1 LASCRAEKGD
11 LDMLVGCY
19 YRCPIVVEEGDKD
32 HPRFYVLAQLVEYNE
47 IADAIKVKMH
57 DLLGSREYYGDILQ
71 HNVFYAQA
79 VTRCEASPGGV
90 VEGQWGRGTIV
101 SRASEPY
108 SEGKPYWYWI
118 KLPNG
123 KHVKACETELKFDYT
138 QMNYAPEKQL
148 RAYEFQHPT
157 WFINHLKVSKNLHLV
172 NNATYGFQVLAGC
185 RAFLLPHQISTVA
198 RCFETTPVRY
208 MLADEV
214 GLGKTV
220 EACSILSI
228 LASENKNLR
237 VLIIVPGALAS
248 QWKNELHYK
257 YSLEA
262 SIGSPRSRICL
273 LPMEDISKSLLIL
286 SAPWDLAIVDETHR
300 LLANDAWYNQVQS
313 LSRRVEH
320 ILLLSATPI
329 QDRNEEYRRLL
340 ALLNPEQYED
350 MSAERFAWMVKK
362 QKKIQ
367 KSANLL
373 LGYLERYDEYTE
385 IIIDDLNN
393 IVETLEDAALEKMVR
408 EIDMNADDKGLSK
421 VKQALAYICENYR
434 IERKVIRN
442 RRQLISEKMAQ
453 RTLHAIP
460 YMPLSLN
467 ENYNEIGAI
476 QNTLAYLSDNGKDD
490 EDYVTEIAIPLLSAL
505 FSSPWAFEDA
515 LHTLKIDDGIL
526 LDSAAAWRRQAE
538 NEHSLVNVALD
549 EDPDIIKGRLMTA
562 MNYIDQETDILDDE
576 NCKLVV
582 FTAHNATLVEFL
594 KLFNARYSNMGIY
607 AVAFGKHMMRE
618 ELEDSVYAF
627 QNNPECRVIICDET
641 GGEGRNF
648 QNAAQVIHLDMPWNA
663 NALEQRIGRLDRLGR
678 NPDMDVKSVVL
689 YADTTVEEQ
698 LFHIWKDGM
707 KLFEQSL
714 SGLEI
719 ITGELN
725 ELIVEALLDDYYTG
739 LTNAFD
745 DILDQAEEMRE
756 SVEDEQDFDLGATLY
771 RPLSHGI
778 DNVLSIYA
786 SEDDNLFAT
795 AMMGWGKQAGLSPE
809 KPTKTGLIEFKE
821 SNFSVNAARQ
831 SLFIPPDWDRYS
843 NTAILRR
850 EGRLLGSFDRKTA
863 ATREDILFFAP
874 GDAVYDSI
882 ISNAVGCNRGRCTGI
897 ETSGA
902 YNYDGLIYIYNIA
915 PELDELLENGMPLQ
929 TLAQYKMYLPLKQIF
944 VAMPLNA
951 RSKEIPEKEVVKTLL
966 ALHPSN
972 AGHIGRRSA
981 GRLSISPLE
990 RFISL
995 TPPSTWEPL
1004 VDKYSA
1010 AAYTRACAR
1019 LEKRSDLD
1027 AAEKEMQRVLNGY
1040 RAECIYFERD
1050 MSGVAERERLFDMT
1064 LRALKNAKPVLDAVC
1079 FLRVRTN
1086 GQ

>member
-1 LASCRAEKGD
+1 
-11 LDMLVGCY
+11 MLVGCY
-19 YRCPIVVEEGDKD
+19 YRCPIVVEEGDRD
-32 HPRFYVLAQLVEYNE
+32 HPRFYIFAQLVEYNE
-47 IADAIKVKMH
+47 IADAIRVEMH
-57 DLLGSREYYGDILQ
+57 DLLGSRQYYEDIFK
-71 HNVFYAQA
+71 HDVFFAQA

-90 VEGQWGRGTIV
+90 VEGRWGRGTIV
-101 SRASEPY
+101 SRAAGPCSED
-108 SEGKPYWYWI
+108 EAYWYWI

-123 KHVKACETELKFDYT
+123 KHVKACETELKFDYS
-138 QMNYAPEKQL
+138 QMNYAPDKQL

-172 NNATYGFQVLAGC
+172 DHATYGFRVLAGC
-185 RAFLLPHQISTVA
+185 RAFLLPHQISTVT

-220 EACSILSI
+220 EACSVLSI
-228 LASENKNLR
+228 LASENKELR
-237 VLIIVPGALAS
+237 VLIIVPGALTG

-257 YSLEA
+257 YGLDA
-262 SIGSPRSRICL
+262 AVGSPGSRICL
-273 LPMEDISKSLLIL
+273 LPMEDINKSLLTS
-286 SAPWDLAIVDETHR
+286 SASWDLAIVDETHR

-313 LSRRVEH
+313 LSRRVKH

-350 MSAERFAWMVKK
+350 MSAERFAWMVKR
-362 QKKIQ
+362 QKRIQ
-367 KSANLL
+367 KSANLI

-393 IVETLEDAALEKMVR
+393 IVETLEDAALEKMVQ
-408 EIDMNADDKGLSK
+408 EIDLNAEDHGLSK

-442 RRQLISEKMAQ
+442 RRQQISEKMAR
-453 RTLHAIP
+453 RTLCAIP
-460 YMPLSLN
+460 YTPLSLN

-476 QNTLAYLSDNGKDD
+476 QNTLAYLSDNG
-490 EDYVTEIAIPLLSAL
+490 EDNENYVIKTAIPLLSAL

-515 LHTLKIDDGIL
+515 LRKLKIDDSIL

-538 NEHSLVNVALD
+538 NEHSLVHVALD
-549 EDPDIIKGRLMTA
+549 EDPDLIKGRLMTA
-562 MNYIDQETDILDDE
+562 MNYIDQETDILDDA

-594 KLFNARYSNMGIY
+594 NLFNTRYSDMGIH
-607 AVAFGKHMMRE
+607 AVAFGKHMDRE
-618 ELEDSVYAF
+618 ELEDSIYAF
-627 QNNPECRVIICDET
+627 QNDPECRVIICDET

-678 NPDMDVKSVVL
+678 NPDMDVKSVVI
-689 YADTTVEEQ
+689 YADTSVEEQ

-725 ELIVEALLDDYYTG
+725 ELIIEVLLDDYYTG

-771 RPLSHGI
+771 RPLFHGI
-778 DNVLSIYA
+778 DNVLNIYA

-795 AMMGWGKQAGLSPE
+795 AMMGWGEQAGLSPE
-809 KPTKTGLIEFKE
+809 KLTQTGLIEFKE
-821 SNFSVNAARQ
+821 SNFSVNAAKQ
-831 SLFIPPDWDRYS
+831 SLFIPPDWDQYN

-850 EGRLLGSFDRKTA
+850 EGKLLGSFDRRTA

-874 GDAVYDSI
+874 GDAVWRFHQSTTI
-882 ISNAVGCNRGRCTGI
+882 FSFVSN
-897 ETSGA
+897 
-902 YNYDGLIYIYNIA
+902 
-915 PELDELLENGMPLQ
+915 
-929 TLAQYKMYLPLKQIF
+929 
-944 VAMPLNA
+944 
-951 RSKEIPEKEVVKTLL
+951 
-966 ALHPSN
+966 
-972 AGHIGRRSA
+972 
-981 GRLSISPLE
+981 
-990 RFISL
+990 
-995 TPPSTWEPL
+995 
-1004 VDKYSA
+1004 
-1010 AAYTRACAR
+1010 
-1019 LEKRSDLD
+1019 
-1027 AAEKEMQRVLNGY
+1027 
-1040 RAECIYFERD
+1040 
-1050 MSGVAERERLFDMT
+1050 
-1064 LRALKNAKPVLDAVC
+1064 
-1079 FLRVRTN
+1079 
-1086 GQ
+1086 

>member
-1 LASCRAEKGD
+1 
-11 LDMLVGCY
+11 MLIGCY
-19 YRCPIVVEEGDKD
+19 YRCPIVVEEGDRD
-32 HPRFYVLAQLVEYNE
+32 HPHFYVLAQLVEYNE
-47 IADAIKVKMH
+47 IADAIKVEMH
-57 DLLGSREYYGDILQ
+57 DLLGSGQYYGDLFQ
-71 HNVFYAQA
+71 HNVFFAQA

-90 VEGQWGRGTIV
+90 VEGRWGRGTIV
-101 SRASEPY
+101 SRTAESCSED
-108 SEGKPYWYWI
+108 KPYWYWI
-118 KLPNG
+118 KLSNG
-123 KHVKACETELKFDYT
+123 KYVKECETELKFDYS
-138 QMNYAPEKQL
+138 QMNYSPDKQL

-172 NNATYGFQVLAGC
+172 NNATYGFRVLAGC

-228 LASENKNLR
+228 LASEKKDLR
-237 VLIIVPGALAS
+237 ALIIVPGALAS

-257 YSLEA
+257 YGLDA
-262 SIGSPRSRICL
+262 VIASPRAKICL
-273 LPMEDISKSLLIL
+273 LPMEDIGKSQSVL
-286 SAPWDLAIVDETHR
+286 SMPWDLAIVDETHR
-300 LLANDAWYNQVQS
+300 LLANDAWYSQVQN
-313 LSRRVEH
+313 LSRIVTH

-329 QDRNEEYRRLL
+329 QDRSEEYRRLL
-340 ALLNPEQYED
+340 ALLNPEQYEN
-350 MSAERFAWMVKK
+350 MSAERFAWMVKR
-362 QKKIQ
+362 QKRIQ

-385 IIIDDLNN
+385 IIMDDLHT
-393 IVETLEDAALEKMVR
+393 IVETLEDNALEKLVN
-408 EIDMNADDKGLSK
+408 EIDLNAEDNGLSK

-453 RTLHAIP
+453 RTLRAIL
-460 YMPLSLN
+460 YSPLSLN

-476 QNTLAYLSDNGKDD
+476 QNTLAYLADNGEEN
-490 EDYVTEIAIPLLSAL
+490 EDYVTETAIPLLSAL
-505 FSSPWAFEDA
+505 FSSPWAFEAA
-515 LHTLKIDDGIL
+515 LRELNIDDSIL
-526 LDSAAAWRRQAE
+526 LDSAATWRHQAE
-538 NEHSLVNVALD
+538 NEHSLVNIALD
-549 EDPDIIKGRLMTA
+549 EDPDLIKGRLMTA
-562 MNYIDQETDILDDE
+562 LNYIDQETDILE
-576 NCKLVV
+576 NKNCKLVV

-594 KLFNARYSNMGIY
+594 KLFNARFFDMGIH
-607 AVAFGKHMMRE
+607 AVAFGKHMHRE

-627 QNNPECRVIICDET
+627 QNDPECRVIICDET

-648 QNAAQVIHLDMPWNA
+648 QNAAQIIHLDLPWNA

-678 NPDMDVKSVVL
+678 DPNMDVISVVL
-689 YADTTVEEQ
+689 YADTSVEEQ
-698 LFHIWKDGM
+698 LFRIWKDGM

-725 ELIVEALLDDYYTG
+725 ELIVDALLDDYYTG

-778 DNVLSIYA
+778 DNVLSVYA

-795 AMMGWGKQAGLSPE
+795 AMMGWGKQAGLTPE
-809 KPTKTGLIEFKE
+809 KPTTTGLIEFRE

-831 SLFIPPDWDRYS
+831 SLFVPPDWDRYS

-850 EGRLLGSFDRKTA
+850 EGKLLGSFDRRTA

-897 ETSGA
+897 ETTGA
-902 YNYDGLIYIYNIA
+902 YNYDGLVYIYNIA
-915 PELDELLENGMPLQ
+915 PELDELLENEMPLQ
-929 TLAQYKMYLPLKQIF
+929 TLAQYRMYLPLKQIF

-951 RSKEIPEKEVVKTLL
+951 KSREIPEKEVVKTLFDL
-966 ALHPSN
+966 RPNN
-972 AGHIGRRSA
+972 ANHLGRRSGGKMA
-981 GRLSISPLE
+981 ISPLE
-990 RFISL
+990 RFISQ
-995 TPPSTWEPL
+995 TPPNTWEPL
-1004 VDKYSA
+1004 IDRASA
-1010 AAYTRACAR
+1010 TAYKRACAR
-1019 LEKRSDLD
+1019 LEKRFDFE
-1027 AAEKEMQRVLNGY
+1027 AAEKEMKRVLNGY

-1050 MSGVAERERLFDMT
+1050 MSVVNERARLFDTT
-1064 LRALKNAKPVLDAVC
+1064 LRALKNAKPELDAVC
-1079 FLRVRTN
+1079 FLRVRSN

>member
-1 LASCRAEKGD
+1 MLA
-11 LDMLVGCY
+11 GCY
-19 YRCPIVVEEGDKD
+19 YRCPIVVEEGDRD
-32 HPRFYVLAQLVEYNE
+32 YPRFFVLAQLVEYNE

-57 DLLGSREYYGDILQ
+57 DLLGSRQYYEEIFA

-79 VTRCEASPGGV
+79 ATRCEASPGGV
-90 VEGQWGRGTIV
+90 VEGRWGRGTIV

-108 SEGKPYWYWI
+108 SEDKPYWYWI

-123 KHVKACETELKFDYT
+123 KHIKECETELKFDYS

-148 RAYEFQHPT
+148 RTYEFQHPT

-172 NNATYGFQVLAGC
+172 NNATYGFRVLAGC
-185 RAFLLPHQISTVA
+185 RAYLLPHQISTVA
-198 RCFETTPVRY
+198 RCFETSPVRY

-228 LASENKNLR
+228 LASENKKLR
-237 VLIIVPGALAS
+237 VLIIVPGALVS

-257 YSLEA
+257 YGLDAGVS
-262 SIGSPRSRICL
+262 SPRSQICL
-273 LPMEDISKSLLIL
+273 LPMEDIGKSLLTL
-286 SAPWDLAIVDETHR
+286 STPWDLAIVDETHR
-300 LLANDAWYNQVQS
+300 LLANDDWYNQVQS
-313 LSRRVEH
+313 LSRRVKH

-340 ALLNPEQYED
+340 ALLNPEQYEN
-350 MSAERFAWMVKK
+350 MSAERFAWMVKR
-362 QKKIQ
+362 QKRIQ
-367 KSANLL
+367 KSANML

-393 IVETLEDAALEKMVR
+393 IVETLEDAALEKMVK
-408 EIDMNADDKGLSK
+408 EIDLNAEDQGLSK

-442 RRQLISEKMAQ
+442 RRQLISEKMAK

-460 YMPLSLN
+460 YTPLSLN

-476 QNTLAYLSDNGKDD
+476 QNTLAYLADNGEDD
-490 EDYVTEIAIPLLSAL
+490 EDYVTETAIPLLSAL
-505 FSSPWAFEDA
+505 FSSPWAFEA
-515 LHTLKIDDGIL
+515 MLRKLKIKDGIL
-526 LDSAAAWRRQAE
+526 MDSALAWKRQAE

-549 EDPDIIKGRLMTA
+549 EDPDLIKGRLMMA
-562 MNYIDQETDILDDE
+562 INYLDQETDIYEDE
-576 NCKLVV
+576 NCKFVV
-582 FTAHNATLVEFL
+582 FTAHNETLVEFL
-594 KLFNARYSNMGIY
+594 QLFNNRFSEMGIH
-607 AVAFGKHMMRE
+607 AVPFGKHMGRE

-627 QNNPECRVIICDET
+627 QNDPACRVIVCDET

-648 QNAAQVIHLDMPWNA
+648 QNASQVIHLDLPWNA

-678 NPDMDVKSVVL
+678 DADMDVKSVVL
-689 YADTTVEEQ
+689 YADTSVEEQ

-756 SVEDEQDFDLGATLY
+756 SVEDEQDFDLGAALY

-795 AMMGWGKQAGLSPE
+795 AMMGWGNQAGLSPE
-809 KPTKTGLIEFKE
+809 KPTKTGLIEFRE
-821 SNFSVNAARQ
+821 SNFSVGAAKQ
-831 SLFIPPDWDRYS
+831 SLFIPPDWERYN
-843 NTAILRR
+843 NTSIMRR

-874 GDAVYDSI
+874 GDAVYDAI
-882 ISNAVGCNRGRCTGI
+882 ISNAVGCNRGRCAGI
-897 ETSGA
+897 ETTGS

-915 PELDELLENGMPLQ
+915 PDLDELLEKEIPLQ
-929 TLAQYKMYLPLKQIF
+929 TLAHYKMYLPLKQIF
-944 VAMPLNA
+944 VAMPLTPKS
-951 RSKEIPEKEVVKTLL
+951 REIPEKEVVKTLL
-966 ALHPSN
+966 ALRPN
-972 AGHIGRRSA
+972 AAGHVGRRGSGKMA
-981 GRLSISPLE
+981 LSPLE

-1004 VDKYSA
+1004 VDKFSA
-1010 AAYTRACAR
+1010 NAYARACAR
-1019 LEKRSDLD
+1019 LEKRSDLE
-1027 AAEKEMQRVLNGY
+1027 AAEREMQRVLNGY
-1040 RAECIYFERD
+1040 RAECIYFDRD
-1050 MSGVAERERLFDMT
+1050 MAGVAERERIFDVT

-1086 GQ
+1086 GK

>member
-1 LASCRAEKGD
+1 
-11 LDMLVGCY
+11 MLVGCY
-19 YRCPIVVEEGDKD
+19 YRCPIVVEEGDRD

-47 IADAIKVKMH
+47 IADAVKVEMH
-57 DLLGSREYYGDILQ
+57 DLLGSRQYYGDLFQ
-71 HNVFYAQA
+71 HNVFFAQA
-79 VTRCEASPGGV
+79 VTRCEACPGGV
-90 VEGQWGRGTIV
+90 VEGRWGRGTIV
-101 SRASEPY
+101 SRVSEPY
-108 SEGKPYWYWI
+108 SEDEPFWYWI

-123 KHVKACETELKFDYT
+123 KHVKECETELKFDYS
-138 QMNYAPEKQL
+138 QMNFAPDKQL

-172 NNATYGFQVLAGC
+172 NNATYGFRVLAGC

-228 LASENKNLR
+228 LASEKKDLR

-257 YSLEA
+257 YGLDA
-262 SIGSPRSRICL
+262 VIASPRAPICL
-273 LPMEDISKSLLIL
+273 LPMEDIGKSLLTL
-286 SAPWDLAIVDETHR
+286 SMPWDLAIVDETHR
-300 LLANDAWYNQVQS
+300 LLANDTWYSQVQN
-313 LSRRVEH
+313 LSRKVTH

-329 QDRNEEYRRLL
+329 QDRNEEYRRRL
-340 ALLNPEQYED
+340 ALLNPEQYET
-350 MSAERFAWMVKK
+350 MSAERFSWMVKR
-362 QKKIQ
+362 QKRIQ

-385 IIIDDLNN
+385 IVLDDLNS
-393 IVETLEDAALEKMVR
+393 IVETLEDAALEKMVKD
-408 EIDMNADDKGLSK
+408 IDLSTEDQGLSK

-434 IERKVIRN
+434 IERRVIRN
-442 RRQLISEKMAQ
+442 RRQLISEKMAR
-453 RTLHAIP
+453 RTLCAIP
-460 YMPLSLN
+460 YSPLSLN

-476 QNTLAYLSDNGKDD
+476 QNTLAYLADNGEDD
-490 EDYVTEIAIPLLSAL
+490 EEYVTQTAIPLLSAL

-515 LHTLKIDDGIL
+515 LHKLQIDDGIL

-549 EDPDIIKGRLMTA
+549 EDPDLIKGRLMTA

-576 NCKLVV
+576 TCKLVV
-582 FTAHNATLVEFL
+582 FTAHNATLVQFL
-594 KLFNARYSNMGIY
+594 KLFNTRYADMGIH
-607 AVAFGKHMMRE
+607 AVAFGKHMDRD
-618 ELEDSVYAF
+618 ELDDSVYAF
-627 QNNPECRVIICDET
+627 QNDPACRVIICDET

-648 QNAAQVIHLDMPWNA
+648 QNASQIIHLDLPWNA

-678 NPDMDVKSVVL
+678 DPNMDVLSVVL
-689 YADTTVEEQ
+689 YADTSVEEQ

-725 ELIVEALLDDYYTG
+725 ELIVDALLDDYYTG

-771 RPLSHGI
+771 RPLSQGI
-778 DNVLSIYA
+778 DNVLGIYA

-795 AMMGWGKQAGLSPE
+795 AMMGWGKQAGLYPE
-809 KPTKTGLIEFKE
+809 KPTGSGLIEFRE
-821 SNFSVNAARQ
+821 STFSINAARQ
-831 SLFIPPDWDRYS
+831 SLFIPPDWHRYS
-843 NTAILRR
+843 GTSIMRR
-850 EGRLLGSFDRKTA
+850 EGKILGSFDRQTA

-874 GDAVYDSI
+874 GDPVYDSI

-897 ETSGA
+897 ETVA
-902 YNYDGLIYIYNIA
+902 TYNYDGLVFIYNIV
-915 PELDELLENGMPLQ
+915 PELDELLENAMPLQ
-929 TLAQYKMYLPLKQIF
+929 TLAQYRMYLPLKQII
-944 VAMPLNA
+944 VTVPLTA
-951 RSKEIPEKEVVKTLL
+951 RSKEVPEKEVINTLL
-966 ALHPSN
+966 TLRPNN
-972 AGHIGRRSA
+972 ANHLGRR
-981 GRLSISPLE
+981 GRNKMSTSPLE
-990 RFISL
+990 RFISR

-1004 VDKYSA
+1004 VDKASVT
-1010 AAYTRACAR
+1010 AYKLACAR
-1019 LEKRSDLD
+1019 LEKSSDLE

-1040 RAECIYFERD
+1040 RVECIYFERD
-1050 MSGVAERERLFDMT
+1050 MSGVDERTHLFDVT
-1064 LRALKNAKPVLDAVC
+1064 LRALKNAKPELDAVC
-1079 FLRVRTN
+1079 FLRVRSN
-1086 GQ
+1086 G

>member
-1 LASCRAEKGD
+1 
-11 LDMLVGCY
+11 MLVGCY
-19 YRCPIVVEEGDKD
+19 YRCPIVVEEGDRD

-47 IADAIKVKMH
+47 IADAVKVEMH
-57 DLLGSREYYGDILQ
+57 DLLGSRQYYGDLFQ
-71 HNVFYAQA
+71 HNVFFSRA
-79 VTRCEASPGGV
+79 VTRCEACPGGA
-90 VEGQWGRGTIV
+90 VEGCWGRGTIV

-108 SEGKPYWYWI
+108 SEDEPYWYWI

-123 KHVKACETELKFDYT
+123 QHVKECETELKFDYS
-138 QMNYAPEKQL
+138 QMNFAPDKQL

-172 NNATYGFQVLAGC
+172 NNATYGFHVLAGC

-228 LASENKNLR
+228 LASEKKDLR

-257 YSLEA
+257 YGLNA
-262 SIGSPRSRICL
+262 SVASPRAQICL
-273 LPMEDISKSLLIL
+273 LPMEDIGKSLLTL
-286 SAPWDLAIVDETHR
+286 SMPWDLAIVDETHR
-300 LLANDAWYNQVQS
+300 LLANDTWYSQVQN
-313 LSRRVEH
+313 LSRKVTH

-329 QDRNEEYRRLL
+329 QDRTEEYRRLL
-340 ALLNPEQYED
+340 ALLNPEQYET
-350 MSAERFAWMVKK
+350 MSAERFSWMVKR
-362 QKKIQ
+362 QKRIQ

-385 IIIDDLNN
+385 IVLDDLNS
-393 IVETLEDAALEKMVR
+393 IVETLEDAALEKMVKD
-408 EIDMNADDKGLSK
+408 IDLSTEDQGLSK

-434 IERKVIRN
+434 IERRVIRN
-442 RRQLISEKMAQ
+442 RRQLISEKMAR
-453 RTLHAIP
+453 RTLCAIP
-460 YMPLSLN
+460 YSPLSLN

-476 QNTLAYLSDNGKDD
+476 QNTLAYLADNGGDD
-490 EDYVTEIAIPLLSAL
+490 EEYVTQTAIPLLSAL
-505 FSSPWAFEDA
+505 FSSPWAFEDT
-515 LHTLKIDDGIL
+515 LHKLKISDGIL
-526 LDSAAAWRRQAE
+526 LDSAAAWKRQAE

-549 EDPDIIKGRLMTA
+549 EDPDLIKGRLMTA

-576 NCKLVV
+576 TCKLVV
-582 FTAHNATLVEFL
+582 FTAHNATLVQFL
-594 KLFNARYSNMGIY
+594 KLFNTRFANMGIH
-607 AVAFGKHMMRE
+607 AVAFGKHMDRD

-627 QNNPECRVIICDET
+627 QNDPACRVIICDET

-648 QNAAQVIHLDMPWNA
+648 QNASQIIHLDLPWNA

-678 NPDMDVKSVVL
+678 NPNMDVVSVVL
-689 YADTTVEEQ
+689 YADTSVEEQ

-771 RPLSHGI
+771 RPLFQGI
-778 DNVLSIYA
+778 DNVLGIYA

-809 KPTKTGLIEFKE
+809 KPTSSGLIEFRE
-821 SNFSVNAARQ
+821 STFSVNAARQ
-831 SLFIPPDWDRYS
+831 SLFIPPVWDKYTNS
-843 NTAILRR
+843 SIMRR
-850 EGRLLGSFDRKTA
+850 EGRLLGSFDRRTA

-874 GDAVYDSI
+874 GDPVYDSI

-897 ETSGA
+897 ETVAA
-902 YNYDGLIYIYNIA
+902 YNYDGLVFIYNIA
-915 PELDELLENGMPLQ
+915 PKLDELLENGMTLQ
-929 TLAQYKMYLPLKQIF
+929 TLAQYRMYLPLKQII
-944 VAMPLNA
+944 VTVPLTA
-951 RSKEIPEKEVVKTLL
+951 RSKEVPEKEIINTLL
-966 ALHPSN
+966 SLRPNSVNHL
-972 AGHIGRRSA
+972 GRRGGSKM
-981 GRLSISPLE
+981 SISPLE
-990 RFISL
+990 RFISR

-1004 VDKYSA
+1004 VDKASA
-1010 AAYTRACAR
+1010 TAYKRACAR
-1019 LEKRSDLD
+1019 LEKRSDFE

-1050 MSGVAERERLFDMT
+1050 MSGVDERAHLFDMT
-1064 LRALKNAKPVLDAVC
+1064 LRALKNAKPELDAAC
-1079 FLRVRTN
+1079 FLRVRSN
-1086 GQ
+1086 G

>member
-1 LASCRAEKGD
+1 
-11 LDMLVGCY
+11 MLVGCY
-19 YRCPIVVEEGDKD
+19 YRCPIVVEEGDRD
-32 HPRFYVLAQLVEYNE
+32 HPRFYVLAQLIEYNE
-47 IADAIKVKMH
+47 IADAVKVEMH
-57 DLLGSREYYGDILQ
+57 DLLGSRQYYGDLFQ
-71 HNVFYAQA
+71 HNVFFAQA
-79 VTRCEASPGGV
+79 VTRCEACPGGV
-90 VEGQWGRGTIV
+90 VEGRWGRGTIV

-108 SEGKPYWYWI
+108 SEDEPYWYWI

-123 KHVKACETELKFDYT
+123 KHVKECETELKFDYS
-138 QMNYAPEKQL
+138 QMNFAPDKQL

-172 NNATYGFQVLAGC
+172 NNATYGFRVLAGC

-228 LASENKNLR
+228 LASEKKDLR

-257 YSLEA
+257 YGLDA
-262 SIGSPRSRICL
+262 AIASPRAPICL
-273 LPMEDISKSLLIL
+273 LPMEDIDKSLLTL
-286 SAPWDLAIVDETHR
+286 SMPWDLAIVDETHR
-300 LLANDAWYNQVQS
+300 LLANDTWYSQVQN
-313 LSRRVEH
+313 LSRKVTH

-340 ALLNPEQYED
+340 ALLNPEQYET
-350 MSAERFAWMVKK
+350 MSAERFSWMVKR
-362 QKKIQ
+362 QKRIQ

-385 IIIDDLNN
+385 IVLDDLNS
-393 IVETLEDAALEKMVR
+393 IVETLEDAALEKMVKD
-408 EIDMNADDKGLSK
+408 IDLSTEDQGLSK

-434 IERKVIRN
+434 IERRVIRN
-442 RRQLISEKMAQ
+442 RRQLISEKMAR
-453 RTLHAIP
+453 RTLCAIP
-460 YMPLSLN
+460 YSPLSLN

-476 QNTLAYLSDNGKDD
+476 QNTLAYLADNGEDD
-490 EDYVTEIAIPLLSAL
+490 EEYVTQTAIPLLSAL

-515 LHTLKIDDGIL
+515 LHKLQIDDGIL

-538 NEHSLVNVALD
+538 NEHSLVNIALD
-549 EDPDIIKGRLMTA
+549 EDPDLIKGRLMTA

-576 NCKLVV
+576 TCKLVV
-582 FTAHNATLVEFL
+582 FTAHNATLVQFL
-594 KLFNARYSNMGIY
+594 ELFNARYADMGIH
-607 AVAFGKHMMRE
+607 AVAFGKHMNRD

-627 QNNPECRVIICDET
+627 QNNPACRVIICDET

-648 QNAAQVIHLDMPWNA
+648 QNASQIIHLDLPWNA

-678 NPDMDVKSVVL
+678 DLNMDVLSVVL
-689 YADTTVEEQ
+689 YADTSVEEQ

-725 ELIVEALLDDYYTG
+725 ELIVDALLDDYYTG

-771 RPLSHGI
+771 RPLSQGI
-778 DNVLSIYA
+778 DNVLGIYA

-809 KPTKTGLIEFKE
+809 KPTSSGLIEFRE
-821 SNFSVNAARQ
+821 STFSVNAARQ
-831 SLFIPPDWDRYS
+831 SLFIPPEWDKYTNS
-843 NTAILRR
+843 SIMRR
-850 EGRLLGSFDRKTA
+850 EGRLLGSFDRRTA

-874 GDAVYDSI
+874 GDPVYDSI

-897 ETSGA
+897 ETVAA
-902 YNYDGLIYIYNIA
+902 YNYDGLVFIYNIA
-915 PELDELLENGMPLQ
+915 PKLDELLENGMTLQ
-929 TLAQYKMYLPLKQIF
+929 TLAQYRMYLPLKQII
-944 VAMPLNA
+944 VTVPLTA
-951 RSKEIPEKEVVKTLL
+951 RSKEVPEKEIINTLL
-966 ALHPSN
+966 ALRPNSVNHL
-972 AGHIGRRSA
+972 GRRGGSKM
-981 GRLSISPLE
+981 SISPLE
-990 RFISL
+990 HFISR

-1004 VDKYSA
+1004 VDKASA
-1010 AAYTRACAR
+1010 TAYKRACAR
-1019 LEKRSDLD
+1019 LEKRSDFE

-1050 MSGVAERERLFDMT
+1050 MSGVDERAHLFDVT
-1064 LRALKNAKPVLDAVC
+1064 LRALKNAKPELDAVC
-1079 FLRVRTN
+1079 FLKVRSN
-1086 GQ
+1086 G

>member
-1 LASCRAEKGD
+1 
-11 LDMLVGCY
+11 MIVGCY
-19 YRCPIVVEEGDKD
+19 YRCPIEVEAGDKN
-32 HPRFYVLAQLVEYNE
+32 HPRFYVLAQVVEYNE
-47 IADAIKVKMH
+47 IADAVKTEMH
-57 DLLGSREYYGDILQ
+57 DLLGSGEYYGDLFRR
-71 HNVFYAQA
+71 NLFFAQD
-79 VTRCEASPGGV
+79 VTRCEAAPGGV
-90 VEGQWGRGTIV
+90 VEGSWGRGTII

-108 SEGKPYWYWI
+108 AEDQPYWYWV

-123 KHVKACETELKFDYT
+123 KCVKACETDIKLDYS
-138 QMNYAPEKQL
+138 QMNYSPEKQL

-172 NNATYGFQVLAGC
+172 NNATYGFKVLAGC

-228 LASENKNLR
+228 LKSENSSLR
-237 VLIIVPGALAS
+237 VLIIVPGALVS

-257 YSLEA
+257 YGIEA
-262 SIGSPRSRICL
+262 AIASARAAVCL
-273 LPMEDISKSLLIL
+273 LPMEDIDKSKAIL
-286 SAPWDLAIVDETHR
+286 DANWDLAVVDETHR
-300 LLANDAWYNQVQS
+300 LLAQDEWYKQIQI
-313 LSRRVEH
+313 LSRNVTH

-340 ALLNPEQYED
+340 ALLNPEQYEN
-350 MSAERFAWMVKK
+350 MTAERFAWMVKR
-362 QKKIQ
+362 QKRIQ

-385 IIIDDLNN
+385 IILDDLKT
-393 IVETLEDAALEKMVR
+393 IVETLEDSALEKMVE
-408 EIDMNADDKGLSK
+408 EIDLSAEDQGLSM
-421 VKQALAYICENYR
+421 VKRALAYICENYR

-453 RTLHAIP
+453 RTLNAIS
-460 YMPLSLN
+460 YSPLSLN

-476 QNTLAYLSDNGKDD
+476 QNTLAYLADNGEDD
-490 EDYVTEIAIPLLSAL
+490 EEYVTQVAMPLLASL
-505 FSSPWAFEDA
+505 FSSPWAFEDT
-515 LHTLKIDDGIL
+515 LRRLKIDDGIL
-526 LDSAAAWRRQAE
+526 VDSAAAWRQQAE

-549 EDPDIIKGRLMTA
+549 EDPDLIKGRLMSI

-576 NCKLVV
+576 NCKIVV
-582 FTAHNATLVEFL
+582 FTAFNATLTEFL
-594 KLFNARYSNMGIY
+594 KLFNSRYTEMGIH
-607 AVAFGKHMMRE
+607 AVAFGKHMSRD

-627 QNNPECRVIICDET
+627 QNDPECRVIICDET

-648 QNAAQVIHLDMPWNA
+648 QNAEQIIHIDLPWNA

-678 NPDMDVKSVVL
+678 DPEMDVKSVVI
-689 YADTTVEEQ
+689 YAEGSVEEQ
-698 LFHIWKDGM
+698 LFHIWRDGM

-725 ELIVEALLDDYYTG
+725 ELIVEALLDDYYNG

-771 RPLSHGI
+771 RPLAQGI

-786 SEDDNLFAT
+786 NEDDNLFAT
-795 AMMGWGKQAGLSPE
+795 AMMGWGKQAGLTPE
-809 KPTKTGLIEFKE
+809 PPTRTGLIEFRE
-821 SNFSVNAARQ
+821 GAFSVNAARQ
-831 SLFIPPDWDRYS
+831 SLFIPPNWSRYENS
-843 NTAILRR
+843 SIMRR
-850 EGRLLGSFDRKTA
+850 EGKILGSFNRKTA
-863 ATREDILFFAP
+863 AVREDVLFFAP
-874 GDAVYDSI
+874 GDAVYDTI
-882 ISNAVGCNRGRCTGI
+882 ISNAVGCSRGRCTGI
-897 ETSGA
+897 EAAGPF
-902 YNYDGLIYIYNIA
+902 NYDGVVFIYNIVPA
-915 PELDELLENGMPLQ
+915 LDELLENGGTLQ
-929 TLAQYKMYLPLKQIF
+929 TLAQYKMYLPLQQII

-951 RSKEIPEKEVVKTLL
+951 RSKEVPEKEVVKLL
-966 ALHPSN
+966 LGLKPGN
-972 AGHIGRRSA
+972 AGHLGRRS
-981 GRLSISPLE
+981 GGHTGVSPLD
-990 RFISL
+990 RFINQ

-1004 VDKYSA
+1004 IDRVA
-1010 AAYTRACAR
+1010 ERAYQRACMR
-1019 LEKRSDLD
+1019 LEKRSELD
-1027 AAEKEMQRVLNGY
+1027 AAEREMQRVLNGY

-1050 MSGVAERERLFDMT
+1050 MAIVEDKEKIFEMT
-1064 LRALKNAKPVLDAVC
+1064 LRALKNAKPELDAAC
-1079 FLRVRTN
+1079 FLRVRSN